1 MTASAPELKV
11 EVLELK
17 KGKYKI
23 IRVGNVR
30 FDCLVKCDEDP
41 SKETWAGLIEGEKED
56 TPIFCS
62 KHEGF
67 TVEQIQKCA
76 NATAE
81 FLKALDREEKKKE
94 KKSS

>member
-1 MTASAPELKV
+1 MPPKLKV

-30 FDCLVKCDEDP
+30 FDCLAECDSDV
-41 SKETWAGLIEGEKED
+41 SKEIWAGLIEGEKED

-67 TVEQIQKCA
+67 TIEQIQKCCD
-76 NATAE
+76 ATEE
-81 FLKALDREEKKKE
+81 FLKFLDRERKRQ
-94 KKSS
+94 KKS